1 VTKSQVIER
10 LQRWSRAYWSSRPVR
25 SFLLRYGVFVLAW
38 LTYCLVSSGYT
49 LAFERTQWLTE
60 LPLLLL
66 LYAWLQLPL
75 RRNRFRGFVAAVPLL
90 WLYAVHDA
98 ILAAMDTVWS
108 LADFAMLPEL
118 YRHMAVVPLLLASLA
133 LAAPPA
139 LWLLAFDW
147 RARWLRLRNLPLAAG
162 GLAWLGLVYLL
173 PGPTYEAMNQL
184 TPDEEWSD
192 RLTAE
197 HWGRV
202 YTVFMRDAR
211 RLAFLDEL
219 AEVQSP
225 AQAGLTLDEALRREL
240 RPRNVHLIVLES
252 FLDVRLLD
260 GVRFS
265 RPPLDEGFT
274 AWLGDGASP
283 SLSPSFG
290 GETARAEFEL
300 LCGVPSLRLY
310 GIEFLA
316 FGGAAAPCLPNHL
329 RGAGYRTVLSFSGG
343 PVYSN
348 ARKAYPGLGF
358 AERIFGDR
366 FAAAGEPSIRLENG
380 DPNLFDGDML
390 AQNLERVRGLVRE
403 GRPFLNYVLTLYGHW
418 PFTTDLRRFPD
429 AVEVEP
435 RLAELHRI
443 ANQMH
448 HRTAALHA
456 YLQELLRLD
465 PEAIVVVVGDH
476 LPTLPD
482 GERDYQRLGYQG
494 RAGLAARAPEL
505 LQHETF
511 LLLVAAGQVKRVPL
525 MHHFDVPHWILDQL
539 TGGAWC
545 RARPGLCDFGRLPLD
560 RQGWQERYRA
570 VLAAAAR

>member
-1 VTKSQVIER
+1 MRGIPVSLREM
-10 LQRWSRAYWSSRPVR
+10 WSRPPVR
-25 SFLLRYGVFVLAW
+25 SWLLRYGLFVLAW
-38 LTYCLVSSGYT
+38 LAYVLLSSGYT
-49 LAFERTQWLTE
+49 LAFEWTQLLTE

-75 RRNRFRGFVAAVPLL
+75 RRNRFRGAVAAVPLL
-90 WLYAVHDA
+90 WLYVVHDA
-98 ILAAMDTVWS
+98 ILAAMDTVWCFW
-108 LADFAMLPEL
+108 DFTMLPEL
-118 YRHMAVVPLLLASLA
+118 YRHMAVVPMLLACLA

-139 LWLLAFDW
+139 LWLAAFDW
-147 RARWLRLRNLPLAAG
+147 RAGWWRWRSLPVAAG
-162 GLAWLGLVYLL
+162 ALTWLLLIFAL
-173 PGPTYEAMNQL
+173 PGPTYERMNAL

-197 HWGRV
+197 RWGRL

-211 RLAFLDEL
+211 RLSFLDEL
-219 AEVQSP
+219 DRTQSP
-225 AQAGLTLDEALRREL
+225 AQAGMTLDEALRGQL
-240 RPRNVHLIVLES
+240 RPRNVHLVVLES
-252 FLDVRLLD
+252 FLDVRLLG

-274 AWLGDGASP
+274 DWLGDGASA

-316 FGGAAAPCLPNHL
+316 FSGAEAPCLPNHL
-329 RGAGYRTVLSFSGG
+329 RGVGYRTVLSFSGG

-348 ARKAYPGLGF
+348 SRLAYPGLGF
-358 AERIFGDR
+358 GERIFGDR
-366 FAAAGEPSIRLENG
+366 FSAQGTPSIRLLDG

-390 AQNLERVRGLVRE
+390 SQNLGTVRALVQE

-418 PFTTDLRRFPD
+418 PFTTDLKRFPD
-429 AVEVEP
+429 VVEVEP
-435 RLAELHRI
+435 PLAELHRI

-448 HRTAALHA
+448 YRTAALHA

-465 PEAIVVVVGDH
+465 PRAIVVVVGDH
-476 LPTLPD
+476 LPTLPE

-494 RAGLAARAPEL
+494 RAGLAQRSPDL

-511 LLLVAAGQVKRVPL
+511 LLLMEAGQVKRVPL

-539 TGGAWC
+539 TDGAYC
-545 RARPGLCDFGRLPLD
+545 RARPALCDFGRLPLD
-560 RQGWQERYRA
+560 RQGWRERYRA
-570 VLAAAAR
+570 VLAAAAGGGR